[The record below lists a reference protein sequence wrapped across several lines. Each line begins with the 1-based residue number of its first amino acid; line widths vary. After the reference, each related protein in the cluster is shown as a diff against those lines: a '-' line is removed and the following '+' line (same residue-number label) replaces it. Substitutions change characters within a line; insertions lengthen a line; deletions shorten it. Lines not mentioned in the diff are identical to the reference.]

1 MAKFSASDAA
11 FSGFRLVRENPRTIL
26 VWGLL
31 MTVLAT
37 LYTAVSIHFFGPQME
52 AFSTYMATADG
63 EPEPQ
68 AMAKAAEGL
77 WPAMLWGVPYN
88 LVLSGVVLS
97 AVNRLVLRRSD
108 HGFFHLGLGM
118 VELRQIAVGVLI
130 YATLMG
136 VLLVGALLSGFLG
149 AMGGLAGAFLGLLS
163 FVGAI
168 SAMIFLAIR
177 LSFASAA
184 TFDSGTITFFRTMA
198 LTKGCFWPLF
208 GAYVLAMVMCVIVV
222 LLLMTIVSAV
232 AAIASGDFSV
242 AGRLMQADTSS
253 LKAYFTPIGIVQSL
267 FSGVLSVLTN
277 LIIFAPAPTIY
288 KELRERETAAEGAA
302 GW

>member
-37 LYTAVSIHFFGPQME
+37 LNTVVSIHFFGSQPE
-52 AFSTYMATADG
+52 AFLTYIATADG
-63 EPEPQ
+63 EPDPQ

-77 WPAMLWGVPYN
+77 GPAMLWGVPYS

-97 AVNRLVLRRSD
+97 AVNRLVLRRGD
-108 HGFFHLGLGM
+108 QGFFHLGLGM

-149 AMGGLAGAFLGLLS
+149 EMGGPAGAFLRLLS

-184 TFDSGTITFFRTMA
+184 TFDSGKITFFRTMA

-232 AAIASGDFSV
+232 AAIASGDFSM

-267 FSGVLSVLTN
+267 FSGVLAVLTN

-288 KELRERETAAEGAA
+288 KELRGRETAAEDA
-302 GW
+302 GGW